1 MKAFG
6 RLYKGTEGETTVTAA
21 FEFPSQVTASMLVT
35 AEAGKGNLKQLNH
48 VDYIGTKGH
57 IVIRDLIN
65 NPGQIEINGE
75 VVDASSDD
83 GQMELYNWSN
93 SAGLRYQVNE
103 VRKCLMEDR
112 ITSSVHGP
120 EKSILMVETITKL
133 MNDIGSSLNGMTA
146 RDFEFKPL

>member
-1 MKAFG
+1 MLELNDVTVAFKDG
-6 RLYKGTEGETTVTAA
+6 QEMRTVLDHLEFTAKPGEMTFIVGESGSGKSTLLSVAA
-21 FEFPSQVTASMLVT
+21 
-35 AEAGKGNLKQLNH
+35 G
-48 VDYIGTKGH
+48 
-57 IVIRDLIN
+57 LIQ
-65 NPGQIEINGE
+65 PDSGSAKLNGE
-75 VVDASSDD
+75 VVDTSSND

-93 SAGLRYQVNE
+93 SAGLRYQVKE
-103 VRKCLMEDR
+103 VRKCLMENR